1 MNGVLL
7 IERYCFGARDNDVPA
22 DLPSVP
28 PFLLSASS
36 RALVATVSG
45 CSLVEAPPSFPLIGA
60 LEAAE
65 THFDRPSSEF
75 RVPSLLRKELTVIM
89 WALLIALTL
98 WSPLR
103 TEGAYFSQFSMKE
116 PDHDPC
122 YDMAGRPVRCVPDF
136 INAAFGKPVIAS
148 NTCGTSGPSKYCSI
162 REDADGILREHCDTC
177 DGSVRDKAHPAS
189 LLTDLNNSQNM
200 TCWMSEPSTDYPHN
214 VTLTLSLGKKFE
226 LTYISMQF
234 CHRLPDSMAIY
245 KSTDGGK
252 TWTPFQF
259 YSTECRNIY
268 GREPNVQISKH
279 NEQEALCTDAHALA
293 PLANRI
299 AFATLEGRPSSFEFE
314 KSPVLQD
321 WVTASD
327 IRIVFNRLSPDQ
339 AELYG
344 LTNDVGTNF
353 TDLDVIKQRYYYS
366 MGELA
371 VGGRCK
377 CNGHSSR
384 CVLDKMGKYT
394 CDCKHNTAGAECER
408 CKPFHYDRPW
418 ARATSESA
426 HECVPCNCN
435 LHAKKC
441 RFSMDLYRLSGYKSG
456 GVCVNC
462 KHNTAGRNCHYC
474 KPGYYRDSSRPITHR
489 KVCKSCNCH
498 PVGSLSKSC
507 NQTSGQ
513 CICKPGVTGITCN
526 RCAKGFQ
533 QSQSPINPCIPI
545 LTNVN
550 TFPIAA
556 KDQCGKCRVIPKRMN
571 QKKFCRRDYAI
582 AVSVLGREQTN
593 GWIKFR
599 ILIEDVFKAKSGSF
613 ASRRGEQAL
622 WVSYSSLACKC
633 PKVRVGRK
641 YFLQGRDAS
650 NDLSRPGISLDNHS
664 IMLEWNEDLIEK
676 IDRFARREHRGQCPM
691 RRKMAP

>member
-1 MNGVLL
+1 
-7 IERYCFGARDNDVPA
+7 
-22 DLPSVP
+22 
-28 PFLLSASS
+28 
-36 RALVATVSG
+36 
-45 CSLVEAPPSFPLIGA
+45 
-60 LEAAE
+60 
-65 THFDRPSSEF
+65 
-75 RVPSLLRKELTVIM
+75 M

-394 CDCKHNTAGAECER
+394 CD
-408 CKPFHYDRPW
+408 
-418 ARATSESA
+418 S
-426 HECVPCNCN
+426 
-435 LHAKKC
+435 
-441 RFSMDLYRLSGYKSG
+441 
-456 GVCVNC
+456 
-462 KHNTAGRNCHYC
+462 
-474 KPGYYRDSSRPITHR
+474 
-489 KVCKSCNCH
+489 
-498 PVGSLSKSC
+498 
-507 NQTSGQ
+507 
-513 CICKPGVTGITCN
+513 
-526 RCAKGFQ
+526 
-533 QSQSPINPCIPI
+533 I

>member
-1 MNGVLL
+1 
-7 IERYCFGARDNDVPA
+7 
-22 DLPSVP
+22 
-28 PFLLSASS
+28 
-36 RALVATVSG
+36 
-45 CSLVEAPPSFPLIGA
+45 
-60 LEAAE
+60 
-65 THFDRPSSEF
+65 
-75 RVPSLLRKELTVIM
+75 
-89 WALLIALTL
+89 
-98 WSPLR
+98 
-103 TEGAYFSQFSMKE
+103 MKE

-148 NTCGTSGPSKYCSI
+148 DTCGQRGPSKFCSI
-162 REDADGILREHCDTC
+162 REDENGILREQCDTC
-177 DGSVRDKAHPAS
+177 DASRRDRSHPAS

-200 TCWMSEPSTDYPHN
+200 TCWMSEPSTEYPHN
-214 VTLTLSLGKKFE
+214 ITLTLSLGKKFE

-234 CHRLPDSMAIY
+234 CHRLPDSMALY

-252 TWTPFQF
+252 TWSPFQF
-259 YSTECRNIY
+259 YSTECKNIY
-268 GREPNVQISKH
+268 NREPNVRISKH
-279 NEQEALCTDAHALA
+279 NEQEVLCTDAHALA

-314 KSPVLQD
+314 KSPVLHD

-344 LTNDVGTNF
+344 LTNDVGANL

-394 CDCKHNTAGAECER
+394 CDCKHNTAGSECER
-408 CKPFHYDRPW
+408 CKPFHFDRPW

-474 KPGYYRDSSRPITHR
+474 TAKFASMWTISLLR
-489 KVCKSCNCH
+489 KDCLDWHFRVAQGAKGIREFHSDFISNFMATFKTQMSFYCTSTLDACNCH

-513 CICKPGVTGITCN
+513 CICKPGVTGLTCN

-545 LTNVN
+545 PSNIN
-550 TFPIAA
+550 TLPLDV
-556 KDQCGKCRVIPKRMN
+556 KDQCGKCRVVPKRMN
-571 QKKFCRRDYAI
+571 QKKFCRRDYAVI
-582 AVSVLGREQTN
+582 VNVLGREQAD
-593 GWIKFR
+593 GWVKYRISIENIIKGKVNSR
-599 ILIEDVFKAKSGSF
+599 
-613 ASRRGEQAL
+613 ASRRGEQSL
-622 WVSYSSLACKC
+622 WVSYASLACKC
-633 PKVRVGRK
+633 PKIRAGRK
-641 YFLQGRDAS
+641 YFLQGRD
-650 NDLSRPGISLDNHS
+650 DMDDRGRPGLTMNKHS
-664 IMLEWNEDLIEK
+664 IMLEWSNDLMDKIE
-676 IDRFARREHRGQCPM
+676 RFARRERRGQCPM
-691 RRKMAP
+691 RRKNAP